1 MERTATQAMGCVV
14 LSLGVCPAA
23 AVEEESAMFVQ
34 KGKALAVEQVGE
46 AWSLGDGSLS
56 NQGTRK
62 YLFAGRG
69 LGAGD
74 VRVRARIALEQL
86 NHTAASFMIDE
97 RSHFGFDGAGNRLFV
112 EGRLFGHT
120 TFIGNAAD
128 YITPGEPFDFE
139 AVREG
144 NTLAFAIDGQEVY
157 RKDVGDGPLGSIAL
171 RPWRATMR
179 VFDFGASGSLVDPPP
194 RSSMSR
200 GHALPII
207 DLSGQTRRHV
217 VVAEGSQE
225 VYQGHPTTLLMPDG
239 RTLFCVWT
247 LDHGGP
253 CGPMKR
259 SEDGGRT
266 WGELLGVPEN
276 WKDVRNCPAVHRL
289 VDPAGTA
296 RLFVFAGNGDMF
308 QAVSEDEGQTWSPM
322 RTNGLK
328 CVVAPMTV
336 TPVDGGRRHL
346 MWVHRGWGDRDRSP
360 LTVWQ
365 AGSGDGGVT
374 WGDFRRVV
382 AVPGAD
388 PCEPA
393 VIRSP
398 DGRQLLMLMRE
409 NRRRFNSLYAVSND
423 EGASWSEAKELT
435 GSLTGDR
442 HCARYAS
449 DGRLVVCFRDQA
461 EGPTRGHFIA
471 WVGAYEDIIAGRE
484 GQFRVRLLHSHAGG
498 DCGYPGLERL
508 PDGTLLATT
517 YVKYRPGPRK
527 HSVVSVRFTLEDV
540 DREAD
545 GAPVTHPLYRR
556 GTDGYHTYRIPGLV
570 TTAAG
575 TLLAFCEGR
584 RNSASDHGDVDIV
597 LKRSRDGGRTW
608 SAQQLVQ
615 EEGGRAEITI
625 GNPCPVVDRST
636 GTVWL
641 TFCRDNDRVFLCRSE
656 DDGATW
662 SERVEITG
670 AVKEPQ
676 WSWFATGPGHGIQ
689 LERGRHRGRLVI
701 PCDCRDTTGT
711 GDWGRK
717 GRSFV
722 IYSDDHGRTWQ
733 CGGVT
738 GPGMNECEV
747 VELADGVLLL
757 SMRNYHGKDLRA
769 FARSTDGG
777 ETWSEPRHHEEVY
790 CPTCQSSLHRHS
802 WAPEDTILYAGPA
815 GPGRQNLTIRASRDG
830 GKTWPEVRTLQFG
843 PSAYSDLAVLP
854 NGTVA
859 CLYET
864 GRDSAYETITFAR
877 FDLVWLGDR

>member
-1 MERTATQAMGCVV
+1 
-14 LSLGVCPAA
+14 
-23 AVEEESAMFVQ
+23 MFVREGEVLAA
-34 KGKALAVEQVGE
+34 KEVGKAWTQ
-46 AWSLGDGSLS
+46 GDGFLS
-56 NQGTRK
+56 SQGTGN

-69 LGAGD
+69 LGPGD
-74 VRVRARIALEQL
+74 VSVRARLVLEQL

-112 EGRLFGHT
+112 EGRLFGRT
-120 TFIGNAAD
+120 TFIADAAD
-128 YITPGEPFDFE
+128 YITPGEPFDFKAE
-139 AVREG
+139 RVGE
-144 NTLAFAIDGQEVY
+144 TLTFAINGQEVY
-157 RKDVGDGPLGSIAL
+157 RKDVGNGPLGSIAL

-179 VFDFGASGSLVDPPP
+179 VVDFGASGNLTDPPP
-194 RSSMSR
+194 RSTMSR
-200 GHALPII
+200 GHTLPTI

-217 VVAEGSQE
+217 IVAEGTDD
-225 VYQGHPTTLLMPDG
+225 VYQGHPTTLLMPD
-239 RTLFCVWT
+239 RKTVFCVWT
-247 LDHGGP
+247 LNHGGP

-266 WGELLGVPEN
+266 WGGLLGVPEN
-276 WKDVRNCPAVHRL
+276 WQDVRNCPAVHRL
-289 VDPAGTA
+289 VDSAGTA
-296 RLFVFAGNGDMF
+296 RLLVFAGNGDMF
-308 QAVSEDEGQTWSPM
+308 QAVSEDDGRTWSPM
-322 RTNGLK
+322 RTNGLE

-336 TPVDGGRRHL
+336 MPVDGGKRHL

-365 AGSGDGGVT
+365 AASEDGGVT
-374 WGDFRRVV
+374 WGDFRQVV

-409 NRRRFNSLYAVSND
+409 NRRCLNSLYAVSND

-442 HCARYAS
+442 HCARYGP

-461 EGPTRGHFIA
+461 DGPTRGHFVA
-471 WVGAYEDIIAGRE
+471 WVGTYEDILAGRE
-484 GQFRVRLLHSHAGG
+484 GQVRVKLLHSYAGG

-540 DREAD
+540 DNEAA
-545 GAPVTHPLYRR
+545 GLPVTQPLYRR

-570 TTAAG
+570 TTVTG

-584 RNSASDHGDVDIV
+584 KNSGSDHGDVDIV
-597 LKRSRDGGRTW
+597 LKRSTDGGRTW
-608 SAQQLVQ
+608 TAQQLVQ
-615 EEGGRAEITI
+615 EEGDGAETTI
-625 GNPCPVVDRST
+625 GNPCPVVDHGT
-636 GTVWL
+636 GMIWL
-641 TFCRDNDRVFLCRSE
+641 TFCRDNDRVFVCHSQ
-656 DDGATW
+656 DDGETW
-662 SERVEITG
+662 SERVEITE
-670 AVKEPQ
+670 AVKDPR
-676 WSWFATGPGHGIQ
+676 WGWFATGPGHGIQ
-689 LERGRHRGRLVI
+689 LEHGRFKGRLVV
-701 PCDCRDTTGT
+701 PCDC
-711 GDWGRK
+711 GDSEGWGGWDKK

-722 IYSDDHGRTWQ
+722 IYSDDHGRSWH

-747 VELADGVLLL
+747 VELADGALLL

-802 WAPEDTILYAGPA
+802 WAPEDTILYLGPS
-815 GPGRQNLTIRASRDG
+815 GPGRQNLTVRASRDG
-830 GKTWPEVRTLQFG
+830 GATWPVVRTLQFG

-854 NGTVA
+854 DGTVV
-859 CLYET
+859 CLYEAGRT
-864 GRDSAYETITFAR
+864 GAYETITFAR
-877 FDLVWLGDR
+877 FPLAWLDGR